1 MPGIII
7 GTALS
12 AVAGALAG
20 GVTGGLAGKTAAEA
34 VAPAPEELF
43 WRDAYH
49 REPYYVAGRNF
60 EYYAPGFRAGW
71 SGRVRHDGR
80 SFDEAEPDLIAEYGL
95 SRSELDPAWHDIR
108 PAAQAAWDR
117 VDRSRKENPSPG

>member
-7 GTALS
+7 GAALS
-12 AVAGALAG
+12 AVVGAVAG
-20 GVTGGLAGKTAAEA
+20 GVTGGVTGKSAAEA
-34 VAPAPEELF
+34 VGPTPEELF

-71 SGRVRHDGR
+71 AGRVRHDGR
-80 SFDEAEPDLIAEYGL
+80 SFEEAEPDLIAEYGL
-95 SRSELDPAWHDIR
+95 SRSELDPPWHDIR
-108 PAAQAAWDR
+108 PAARAAWDR
-117 VDRSRKENPSPG
+117 VDRSRKENPLPA

>member
-7 GTALS
+7 GTAVS
-12 AVAGALAG
+12 AVVGAVAGGLS
-20 GVTGGLAGKTAAEA
+20 GGLAGKSAADE

-43 WRDAYH
+43 WRDTYQQ
-49 REPYYVAGRNF
+49 ETYYVAGRNF

-71 SGRVRHDGR
+71 AGRVRHDGR
-80 SFDEAEPDLIAEYGL
+80 SFNDAEPDLIAEYVL
-95 SRSELDPAWHDIR
+95 AKSELDPPWHDIR

-117 VDRSRKENPSPG
+117 VDRNLKEI